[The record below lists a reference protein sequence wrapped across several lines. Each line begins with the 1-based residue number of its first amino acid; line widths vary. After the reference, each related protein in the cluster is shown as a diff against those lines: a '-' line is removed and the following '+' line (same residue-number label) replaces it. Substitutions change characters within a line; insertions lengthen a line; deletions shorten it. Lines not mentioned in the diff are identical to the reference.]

1 MSTRYDALAASGLA
15 RKLIS
20 FRVGVQEFCID
31 VMVVREIRG
40 WTPTTPLPHAPA
52 YMRGVVNLRGAVLP
66 IVDLAHHLGLPIAEP
81 TPSHVIIVTEI
92 GAQVV
97 GLLVSAVCDIL
108 AVTDAAIQ
116 PTPDIASGPARAC
129 LHGLLTVGD
138 RMVGLLRTERLLPQ
152 DALAAIQ
159 ELEAA

>member
-1 MSTRYDALAASGLA
+1 MSAQHCAPAAGGLA
-15 RKLIS
+15 RELIS
-20 FRVGVQEFCID
+20 FRIGTQEFCID
-31 VMVVREIRG
+31 IMAVREIRG
-40 WTPTTPLPHAPA
+40 WTPATPLPHAPA

-66 IVDLAHHLGLPIAEP
+66 IVDLAERLGLGAAEP
-81 TPSHVIIVTEI
+81 TPSHVIIVTEV

-138 RMVGLLRTERLLPQ
+138 RMVGLLRTDQLLPQ
-152 DALAAIQ
+152 DSLAATQ